1 MNKTIN
7 LSKALNSLFFIFK
20 YLCILKDYISG
31 SLGKNFNFFCIER
44 DDVKIS
50 IFTSIRIRGSIPQI
64 DKGTPINPHDV
75 RNYIFIIIFIIIFKI
90 LFMEYNCFTTK

>member
-1 MNKTIN
+1 MTFN
-7 LSKALNSLFFIFK
+7 LSKALNSLFFKFK

-44 DDVKIS
+44 LSRDDVKIS

-64 DKGTPINPHDV
+64 EQGTPINPHDV
-75 RNYIFIIIFIIIFKI
+75 RNYFFIIIFIIIFKI
-90 LFMEYNCFTTK
+90 FFMEYICFTT

>member
-1 MNKTIN
+1 MTLN
-7 LSKALNSLFFIFK
+7 LSKALNSLFFLFK

-31 SLGKNFNFFCIER
+31 SLGKNFNFFCIERLSR

-75 RNYIFIIIFIIIFKI
+75 RYYIYIYKYNLFFII
-90 LFMEYNCFTTK
+90 LFMEYNFFTT